1 MLKIKSKY
9 VFIAAIIASTIFTS
23 SSVMARE
30 INKET
35 TDVHK
40 SWNLQFN
47 QDVDFNDEA
56 KSDITVVDSKGN
68 VLVTNIRLGNSKT
81 IIVDAPKEGYKV
93 GEHYVINI
101 SDKLRS
107 KKNKPL
113 KESIQC
119 NFVVNGAQDI
129 YGTKVDTALSLGM
142 NKILGEFKDGS
153 GNDWEALILSRYG
166 QEVPAKY
173 LSNLESNLKAC
184 NGIMGQPTDYERTT
198 LALMAIGKDP
208 TNFNGYNL
216 IEKIYNS
223 DDMQNQGINAY
234 IFALIALDSGKFN
247 VPDNAI
253 WTREKLI
260 NKILNGRTEDKG
272 WSYGGDSAD
281 PDMTGMALTALA
293 PYKDKS
299 DVKSAID
306 EAVNRLSAIQSA
318 DGSFSSWGTVN
329 SESCS
334 QVIIALC
341 ANGVDPTGDKF
352 TKNGKNALDAL
363 LQCQVEGGGFYHTKE
378 TGYNTM
384 GTDQAL
390 EALEAY
396 KMFKEGKGGLYIF
409 K

>member
-1 MLKIKSKY
+1 MSNGKSKY
-9 VFIAAIIASTIFTS
+9 VFIAAIIASMIFTS
-23 SSVMARE
+23 GTVKARE
-30 INKET
+30 LNRET
-35 TDVHK
+35 TDAHK
-40 SWNLQFN
+40 SWNLEFN
-47 QDVDFNDEA
+47 QDVDFNDEV

-81 IIVDAPKEGYKV
+81 IIVDCPKEGYKV

-107 KKNKPL
+107 KKNKQL
-113 KESIQC
+113 KENVKC
-119 NFVVNGAQDI
+119 NFVINAAEDI
-129 YGTKVDTALSLGM
+129 YGKKVDTAMKLGI
-142 NKILGEFKDGS
+142 NKILEEFKEGS

-216 IEKIYNS
+216 IEKIYNN

-247 VPDNAI
+247 VPENAV

-260 NKILNGRTEDKG
+260 NEILNGRTEDKG
-272 WSYGGDSAD
+272 WSYGGDTAD
-281 PDMTGMALTALA
+281 PDMTGMGLIALA
-293 PYKDKS
+293 PYKDRS
-299 DVKSAID
+299 DVKIAID
-306 EAVNRLSAIQSA
+306 QAVNRLSAIQNA
-318 DGSFSSWGTVN
+318 DGGFSSWGTVN

-341 ANGVDPTGDKF
+341 ANGIDPTGDKF
-352 TKNGKNALDAL
+352 TKNGKNALDGL

-396 KMFKEGKGGLYIF
+396 KMFKEGKGSLYIF